1 MQRIT
6 RTDKVIN
13 FFLYCIIL
21 VAIVVCLYPV
31 WFVLVASFSDP
42 IYVNSGQLLLFPKGF
57 HTRGYMM
64 VFQDWRITTGYA
76 NTLIYTTFG
85 TLLGLFAS
93 LSAGYSLSRKDL
105 PARGIIMGLMVFTM
119 FFHGGLVPTYLI
131 VKKLGLLNTRL
142 VLILMGSVSVYNIIL
157 IRTFF
162 SSTIPTELMEAA
174 FIDGCGNLRFFAQF
188 ALPLSKAIIAVIG
201 LYLCVGYWNG
211 YFNALLYVTDRTK
224 HPLQLFLREILLT
237 AQSTDMADGESASE
251 FKSIVQ
257 VIKYAVIVVSTLPVM
272 CVYPFLQKYF
282 VQGVMLGSIKG

>member
-13 FFLYCIIL
+13 FFLYCVIL

-57 HTRGYMM
+57 HTRGYIT

-224 HPLQLFLREILLT
+224 HPLQLFLQEILLT